1 LICLKCGGILQLVA
15 PLFGPQ
21 KVVLDTLALFTLDR
35 TRDVLIRYLINNNA
49 KLFTVNG
56 VTQQPNFDLF
66 FLLIIETSE

>member
-1 LICLKCGGILQLVA
+1 LIRLKCGGILYLVA

-35 TRDVLIRYLINNNA
+35 TRDVLIRYFINNKV
-49 KLFTVNG
+49 KLFTVTG

-66 FLLIIETSE
+66 FLFILETAE